1 MIEVS
6 VFATSK
12 DWSDRNCALRKRID
26 FEDLFK
32 VDPNSIV
39 NAMRCLFGPDCVI
52 DFIYVP

>member
-12 DWSDRNCALRKRID
+12 DWHDNACALRKRID
-26 FEDLFK
+26 FEDSLK

-39 NAMRCLFGPDCVI
+39 NAMRSLFGPDCVI